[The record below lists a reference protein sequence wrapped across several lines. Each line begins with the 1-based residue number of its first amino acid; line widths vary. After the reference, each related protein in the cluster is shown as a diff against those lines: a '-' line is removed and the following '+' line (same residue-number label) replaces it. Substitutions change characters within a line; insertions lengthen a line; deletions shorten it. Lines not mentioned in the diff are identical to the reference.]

1 MAARSAEAE
10 GVGHLEQEEQ
20 LDAILRVI
28 QQCGGVDKLRSMLAQ
43 RTTTSS
49 STSPFHEAEQQLEAS
64 HVAGTAAAE
73 QRTEAVLSSV
83 AASSLAAAAAA
94 SSTRFC
100 SPHRSTAPSFPSPL
114 QHHSGLHFAA
124 AASQLAGTAAAE
136 QRTEAVPL
144 SVAAS
149 SLAAAAALSTRFH
162 SPHRTTAPS
171 FPSPLQHHSGM
182 HLAAASSQLEGI
194 AAAAPTPM
202 APTPMPVPP
211 GESDM
216 LCDPKPCMACSSDSG
231 SDTDGPQMPESI
243 HTQTK
248 YGFSAVSKLE
258 RVQQLA
264 RDVGVEDE
272 VSTLS

>member
-1 MAARSAEAE
+1 
-10 GVGHLEQEEQ
+10 
-20 LDAILRVI
+20 
-28 QQCGGVDKLRSMLAQ
+28 MLAQ

-49 STSPFHEAEQQLEAS
+49 STSPFHEAERQLEAS

-83 AASSLAAAAAA
+83 AASSLAAAAA

-100 SPHRSTAPSFPSPL
+100 SPHRTTAPSFPSPL

-124 AASQLAGTAAAE
+124 ASSQLAGTAAAE
-136 QRTEAVPL
+136 QRTEAVHL

-202 APTPMPVPP
+202 APTPMPVPQ

-231 SDTDGPQMPESI
+231 SDIDGPQMPESI

-264 RDVGVEDE
+264 RYVGVEDE

>member
-1 MAARSAEAE
+1 M
-10 GVGHLEQEEQ
+10 
-20 LDAILRVI
+20 
-28 QQCGGVDKLRSMLAQ
+28 RSMLAQ

-49 STSPFHEAEQQLEAS
+49 STSPLHEAKQHLQAS
-64 HVAGTAAAE
+64 HVAGTPAAE
-73 QRTEAVLSSV
+73 QRTEVVTSSV
-83 AASSLAAAAAA
+83 AASSLAAAAA

-100 SPHRSTAPSFPSPL
+100 SPHRTTAPSFPSPL

-124 AASQLAGTAAAE
+124 AASQLAGSTAAAE
-136 QRTEAVPL
+136 QRTEAMPL

-171 FPSPLQHHSGM
+171 LPSPLQHHSSM
-182 HLAAASSQLEGI
+182 HLGAASSQLEGI
-194 AAAAPTPM
+194 AAAPPTPM

>member
-10 GVGHLEQEEQ
+10 EVGTDLEEGEQ
-20 LDAILRVI
+20 LDAFLRLL
-28 QQCGGVDKLRSMLAQ
+28 QQCGGVDKVRSMLAQ

-49 STSPFHEAEQQLEAS
+49 STSPLHEAKQHLQAS
-64 HVAGTAAAE
+64 HVAGTPAAE
-73 QRTEAVLSSV
+73 QRTEVVTS
-83 AASSLAAAAAA
+83 
-94 SSTRFC
+94 
-100 SPHRSTAPSFPSPL
+100 
-114 QHHSGLHFAA
+114 
-124 AASQLAGTAAAE
+124 
-136 QRTEAVPL
+136 

-182 HLAAASSQLEGI
+182 HLGAASSQLEGI
-194 AAAAPTPM
+194 AAAPPTPM